1 MCQGQGWWSDGFQVQ
16 VFCGRDALLCV
27 RSPRGCGKC
36 CVGTAGAT
44 VAVALPQSVQL
55 GNKGGIIT
63 LLNGDGWKVHG
74 VSYRREQ
81 VEREGW
87 TIVF

>member
-1 MCQGQGWWSDGFQVQ
+1 
-16 VFCGRDALLCV
+16 
-27 RSPRGCGKC
+27 
-36 CVGTAGAT
+36 
-44 VAVALPQSVQL
+44 VQL